1 MNVLFSNILSTCMSA
16 IWGKWC
22 HIEQFIRNP
31 VKYFPNCVFPWF
43 IRMVQLWWVLVG
55 LQLPPVTFQQLNS
68 VHQFHSMP
76 STSLSFSSRNVR
88 SELLCL
94 PMIIDQ
100 SLKTCN
106 LPCTLHSYIGIMI
119 LVMIDELSKP
129 CWNND
134 FHFFCRRSNFLDIL
148 EVPLVRLVM
157 TKVSAEA
164 KERMDQR
171 KKKTESLED
180 KQMKR
185 YFRSL
190 KRKERRENQN
200 VKI

>member
-1 MNVLFSNILSTCMSA
+1 MN
-16 IWGKWC
+16 
-22 HIEQFIRNP
+22 
-31 VKYFPNCVFPWF
+31 
-43 IRMVQLWWVLVG
+43 LV
-55 LQLPPVTFQQLNS
+55 N
-68 VHQFHSMP
+68 H
-76 STSLSFSSRNVR
+76 
-88 SELLCL
+88 
-94 PMIIDQ
+94 D
-100 SLKTCN
+100 
-106 LPCTLHSYIGIMI
+106 GIMTFI
-119 LVMIDELSKP
+119 
-129 CWNND
+129 
-134 FHFFCRRSNFLDIL
+134 FCRRSNFLDIL
-148 EVPLVRLVM
+148 EVPLVRLDM

>member
-1 MNVLFSNILSTCMSA
+1 
-16 IWGKWC
+16 
-22 HIEQFIRNP
+22 
-31 VKYFPNCVFPWF
+31 
-43 IRMVQLWWVLVG
+43 
-55 LQLPPVTFQQLNS
+55 
-68 VHQFHSMP
+68 
-76 STSLSFSSRNVR
+76 
-88 SELLCL
+88 
-94 PMIIDQ
+94 
-100 SLKTCN
+100 
-106 LPCTLHSYIGIMI
+106 
-119 LVMIDELSKP
+119 MIDELSKP

-148 EVPLVRLVM
+148 EVPLVRLDM